1 MRISLILLSAGK
13 GRRLGRDIP
22 KAVIKLKNKPLFYY
36 SLLTLQDTGIFDYI
50 SVVIPRGY
58 KSVFEKYIRKYNLK
72 VDSLT
77 TGGKERVDSVRR
89 GFLSLPECDYVF
101 IHDSARPFV
110 SKRLVLKLYRA
121 VLRYKAVI
129 PVRKITFTVKKCQHG
144 FVEQTIDRTDL
155 YEVQTPQAFSYRILK
170 TGIENYFSKKV
181 KLAVPDDSFLI
192 ELIGKKV
199 KTIPG
204 EIGNFKITFPEELK
218 LADRLI

>member
-13 GRRLGRDIP
+13 GRRLENSIP

-36 SLLTLQDTGIFDYI
+36 SLLALQNTEIFDYI

-58 KSVFEKYIRKYNLK
+58 KSVFEKYIKKYNLK
-72 VDSLT
+72 VDALII
-77 TGGKERVDSVRR
+77 GGKERVDSVRR
-89 GFLSLPECDYVF
+89 GFSSLPECDYVF

-110 SKRLVLKLYRA
+110 SKKLVLKLYRA

-144 FVEQTIDRTDL
+144 FVKQTIDRTDL
-155 YEVQTPQAFSYRILK
+155 YEVQTPQAFSYQVLK
-170 TGIENYFSKKV
+170 TGIENYPSKKV
-181 KLAVPDDSFLI
+181 KLAIPDDSFLI
-192 ELIGKKV
+192 ELINKKV

-204 EIGNFKITFPEELK
+204 EVRNFKITFPEELK
-218 LADRLI
+218 LAERLI